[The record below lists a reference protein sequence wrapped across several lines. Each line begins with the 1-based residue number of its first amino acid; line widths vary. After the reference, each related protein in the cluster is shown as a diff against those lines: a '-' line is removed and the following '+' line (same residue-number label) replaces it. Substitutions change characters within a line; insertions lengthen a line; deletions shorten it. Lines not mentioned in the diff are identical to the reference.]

1 LRPTFQAGKGDWE
14 AWVTG
19 RWGLVR
25 RYLRFCVVGG
35 SGVVV
40 DMAVLWLLVSVA
52 GWNLSLAKVLAAEAA
67 IINNFTWNNLWTF
80 RGRARHGGR
89 AWLVGLGRFNV
100 ICVAGIG
107 WSVLLL
113 NLGVHGLGWNV
124 YVTNGIAIVLVSGW
138 NFWWSE
144 KKVYAQGRV

>member
-1 LRPTFQAGKGDWE
+1 
-14 AWVTG
+14 
-19 RWGLVR
+19 
-25 RYLRFCVVGG
+25 
-35 SGVVV
+35 
-40 DMAVLWLLVSVA
+40 MAVLWLLVSVA

-144 KKVYAQGRV
+144 KKVYAQDRV